1 MSNHSTLYTKSNPHI
16 WATLSSKGF
25 RIHQHIAEIR
35 GVWKVPPTVG
45 HTVTRM
51 AEKAPRDNISR
62 HACMGFSPPSSARE
76 TPLTQIARV
85 PRGDISLPCCNTFFV
100 PSHKAKAFVLECKT
114 REILSRLQAQRGTG
128 LCVLIPPRNH
138 KLSVNFFISHESAH
152 AGQRE
157 SYKNSTQP
165 NPPTKPS
172 KTPRQSLSVTS
183 GYTLSLPPTLFGFF
197 HCD

>member
-1 MSNHSTLYTKSNPHI
+1 MEEGKQEGSGLELCPFCRLSALSVSHARKSRRCSKNV
-16 WATLSSKGF
+16 LSG
-25 RIHQHIAEIR
+25 
-35 GVWKVPPTVG
+35 T
-45 HTVTRM
+45 TDLTRM

-165 NPPTKPS
+165 N
-172 KTPRQSLSVTS
+172 QSS
-183 GYTLSLPPTLFGFF
+183 
-197 HCD
+197 H